1 LGFHFHLLG
10 TSKVEKNKVCQ
21 RFYAVFL
28 TAEFRVIF
36 GIFVSLKVV
45 DMNNIPNVDLAD
57 FLSEDPDRKQKFVDE
72 IGHAYEE
79 IGFVS
84 LKHHFLSDTL
94 VENLY
99 KEVKAFFALPEEVKK
114 KYEIEGLG
122 GQRGYVSFG
131 KEHAKGKKEGDLKEF
146 WHFGQEPSE
155 DADLPETYPNNVR
168 VTELPGFNPTGM
180 EAYRMLEKT
189 GIYVLRAL
197 ALYIGLDECYFDH
210 WASNGNSI
218 LRPIHYPPITKEPE
232 GAVRAGAHGDINL
245 ITLLMGASTGGLQVL
260 HKNGQWI
267 DAIPQEDELVINVGD
282 MLERLTNNKL
292 RSTIH
297 RVVNPPREQWDT
309 PRYSIPFF
317 MHPRS
322 DMKLNCLEVC
332 IDESHPKAYPDITAG
347 EFLHQRLVEIGLIK
361 E

>member
-1 LGFHFHLLG
+1 
-10 TSKVEKNKVCQ
+10 
-21 RFYAVFL
+21 
-28 TAEFRVIF
+28 
-36 GIFVSLKVV
+36 
-45 DMNNIPNVDLAD
+45 DLAD
-57 FLSEDPDRKQKFVDE
+57 FLSGDPKRKQKFVDE
-72 IGHAYEE
+72 IGKAYEE

-84 LKHHFLSDTL
+84 LKNHFLDDKL
-94 VENLY
+94 VDDLY
-99 KEVKAFFALPEEVKK
+99 KEVKDFFALPLETKR

-146 WHFGQEPSE
+146 WHFGQEP
-155 DADLPETYPNNVR
+155 DADANLIDEYPENIIVEEN
-168 VTELPGFNPTGM
+168 ENFNKVGM
-180 EAYRMLEKT
+180 TAYRQLEKT

-197 ALYIGLDECYFDH
+197 ALYLGLDENYFDH

-218 LRPIHYPPITKEPE
+218 LRAIHYPPITEEPK

-260 HKNGQWI
+260 RKDGQWI

-297 RVVNPPREQWDT
+297 KVINPPREQWDI

-322 DMKLNCLEVC
+322 EMPLNCLDEC
-332 IDESHPKAYPDITAG
+332 ISPENPKQYEDITAG
-347 EFLHQRLVEIGLIK
+347 EF
-361 E
+361 